1 LVFASDKIGNNSE
14 VESMVS
20 RKGTLAHIKG
30 FIMKKLFERG
40 CFGRKEKH
48 GKHMTLTNLRGGYD
62 PKYHGMMSQ
71 P

>member
-1 LVFASDKIGNNSE
+1 
-14 VESMVS
+14 MVS